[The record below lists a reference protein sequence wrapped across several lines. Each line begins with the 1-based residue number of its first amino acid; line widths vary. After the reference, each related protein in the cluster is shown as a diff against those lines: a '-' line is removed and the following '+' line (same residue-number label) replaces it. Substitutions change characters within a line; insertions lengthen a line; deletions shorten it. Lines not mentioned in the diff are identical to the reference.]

1 MSRTR
6 KMTAAAVAVAAAGL
20 AWNGR
25 GWLVYMWVRWR
36 ESKEGT
42 VKEVQAK

>member
-1 MSRTR
+1 
-6 KMTAAAVAVAAAGL
+6 VATVCV

-25 GWLVYMWVRWR
+25 GWLLYMWATWR
-36 ESKEGT
+36 ESKEDR

>member
-6 KMTAAAVAVAAAGL
+6 KTMAAAAVVATAGL